1 VAFESLIA
9 RFGLAAIF
17 AGAGIEGEAVA
28 ITGGVLAQNGLL
40 PVWGVVISA
49 ATGACAA
56 DQLWFW
62 IARHYQQEKW
72 VKRVEQRPTFQRSVR
87 FIERHLIA
95 FTLVFRFIYGMRT
108 VAPIAI
114 SASNIRSHTFV
125 VLNAVSAAVWGV
137 AMVWAGFYFGKAIE
151 PLLHTAKS
159 ATLTVLAIGAI
170 VFLAAMSPRL
180 LRYWRGR
187 RDSGSPMLS
196 GQDPAQP

>member
-62 IARHYQQEKW
+62 IARHYQQERW

-87 FIERHLIA
+87 FIERHLVF

-125 VLNAVSAAVWGV
+125 VLNAASAAVWGV

-159 ATLTVLAIGAI
+159 ATLTVLVIGAV

-180 LRYWRGR
+180 LRYWRGAR
-187 RDSGSPMLS
+187 SSPRLS
-196 GQDPAQP
+196 DQDPTLP